1 MLGLDVAF
9 CRGCF
14 LGLGVFLTGL
24 VGGPLAANAD
34 MRPAQVCEA
43 TPDLARLTLPL
54 SHLAQRIAAGQS
66 LRIVAIGSSSTAGTG
81 ASSSASSY
89 PSRLEVE
96 LRVRFPHLAI
106 SVLNRG
112 VPGEEAPQM
121 VARFDQAVVAEKPD
135 LVIWQVGTNALLH
148 DTDMAAVADT
158 VRLGL
163 DRLKEIGADVI
174 VIDPQFV
181 PRVIAKPETV
191 RMVDSLSTSAKL
203 ENVNLFR
210 RFAVMRYWNE
220 TNHVPFEQFVT
231 PDGLHMN
238 DWGYQCLAKLLAAAI
253 SDAATRIPQTA
264 HVPTLA
270 R

>member
-1 MLGLDVAF
+1 MLGSDVASY
-9 CRGCF
+9 RGCW
-14 LGLGVFLTGL
+14 LGLGALL
-24 VGGPLAANAD
+24 VGLLGGPVGAKAD
-34 MRPAQVCEA
+34 LRPAQACEA

-54 SHLAQRIAAGQS
+54 SHVAQRIAAGQS
-66 LRIVAIGSSSTAGTG
+66 VKIVAIGSSSTAGTG

-96 LRVRFPHLAI
+96 LRTRFPRLAI

-148 DTDMAAVADT
+148 DTSMDAVTDT
-158 VRLGL
+158 VRHGL

-174 VIDPQFV
+174 VIDPQFA
-181 PRVIAKPETV
+181 PKVIAKPETE
-191 RMVDSLSTSAKL
+191 RLVDSLSASAKQ

-238 DWGYQCLAKLLAAAI
+238 DWGYQCMAKLLAAAI
-253 SDAATRIPQTA
+253 SEAATRIPQTA
-264 HVPTLA
+264 HVPTMA
-270 R
+270 H

>member
-9 CRGCF
+9 RRDCSLV
-14 LGLGVFLTGL
+14 LGALLIGL
-24 VGGPLAANAD
+24 AGGSLAVKAD
-34 MRPAQVCEA
+34 VRPAQACEVTA
-43 TPDLARLTLPL
+43 DLARLTLPL
-54 SHLAQRIAAGQS
+54 THVAERVAAGQPVK
-66 LRIVAIGSSSTAGTG
+66 IVAIGSSSTAGTG

-96 LRVRFPHLAI
+96 LRTRFPRLLV

-112 VPGEEAPQM
+112 VAGEEAPQM

-148 DTDMAAVADT
+148 DSAMAALTDT
-158 VRLGL
+158 VRYGI

-181 PRVIAKPETV
+181 PRVIAKPDTE
-191 RMVDSLSTSAKL
+191 RLVDSLSASTKL

-210 RFAVMRYWNE
+210 RFAVMRYWSE
-220 TNHVPFEQFVT
+220 ANHVPFEQFVA

-238 DWGYQCLAKLLAAAI
+238 DWGYQCMAKLLAAAI

-264 HVPTLA
+264 HVPTMA

>member
-1 MLGLDVAF
+1 
-9 CRGCF
+9 
-14 LGLGVFLTGL
+14 
-24 VGGPLAANAD
+24 
-34 MRPAQVCEA
+34 
-43 TPDLARLTLPL
+43 
-54 SHLAQRIAAGQS
+54 
-66 LRIVAIGSSSTAGTG
+66 
-81 ASSSASSY
+81 
-89 PSRLEVE
+89 
-96 LRVRFPHLAI
+96 
-106 SVLNRG
+106 
-112 VPGEEAPQM
+112 M

-148 DTDMAAVADT
+148 DTNMASVADT

-163 DRLKEIGADVI
+163 DRLKEIGVDVI
-174 VIDPQFV
+174 VIDPQFA
-181 PRVIAKPETV
+181 PKVIARPETE

>member
-1 MLGLDVAF
+1 M
-9 CRGCF
+9 
-14 LGLGVFLTGL
+14 
-24 VGGPLAANAD
+24 
-34 MRPAQVCEA
+34 
-43 TPDLARLTLPL
+43 
-54 SHLAQRIAAGQS
+54 
-66 LRIVAIGSSSTAGTG
+66 
-81 ASSSASSY
+81 AS
-89 PSRLEVE
+89 
-96 LRVRFPHLAI
+96 
-106 SVLNRG
+106 
-112 VPGEEAPQM
+112 
-121 VARFDQAVVAEKPD
+121 
-135 LVIWQVGTNALLH
+135 
-148 DTDMAAVADT
+148 VADT
-158 VRLGL
+158 VRLGI
-163 DRLKEIGADVI
+163 DRLKEIGVDVI
-174 VIDPQFV
+174 VIDPQFA
-181 PRVIAKPETV
+181 PKVIAKPETE

>member
-1 MLGLDVAF
+1 MLGSDVASY
-9 CRGCF
+9 RGCW
-14 LGLGVFLTGL
+14 LGLGALLVGL
-24 VGGPLAANAD
+24 VGGPLAAKAD
-34 MRPAQVCEA
+34 LRAAQGCEA
-43 TPDLARLTLPL
+43 TADLERLTLPL
-54 SHLAQRIAAGQS
+54 SHVAQRIAAGQS
-66 LRIVAIGSSSTAGTG
+66 VKIVAIGSSSTAGTG
-81 ASSSASSY
+81 ASSSAASY

-96 LRVRFPHLAI
+96 LRTRFPHLAI

-112 VPGEEAPQM
+112 IAGEEAPQM
-121 VARFDQAVVAEKPD
+121 VARFDLAVVAEKPD

-148 DTDMAAVADT
+148 DTNMAMVADT
-158 VRLGL
+158 VHHGL

-174 VIDPQFV
+174 VIDPQFA
-181 PRVIAKPETV
+181 PKVIAKPETE

>member
-1 MLGLDVAF
+1 MIGLDVAF
-9 CRGCF
+9 CRGCS
-14 LGLGVFLTGL
+14 LALSALLIGL
-24 VGGPLAANAD
+24 VGGALAAKAD
-34 MRPAQVCEA
+34 VRPAQACEA
-43 TPDLARLTLPL
+43 IPDLARLTLPL
-54 SHLAQRIAAGQS
+54 THVAERIAAGQPVK
-66 LRIVAIGSSSTAGTG
+66 IVAIGSSSTAGTG

-96 LRVRFPHLAI
+96 LRTRFPRLAV

-121 VARFDQAVVAEKPD
+121 VARFEQAVVAEKPD

-148 DTDMAAVADT
+148 DTAMTAVTDT
-158 VRLGL
+158 VRHGL

-174 VIDPQFV
+174 VIDPQFA
-181 PRVIAKPETV
+181 PRVIAKPESE
-191 RMVDSLSTSAKL
+191 RMVDSLSASAKL

-231 PDGLHMN
+231 SDGLHMN
-238 DWGYQCLAKLLAAAI
+238 DWGYQCMAKLLAAAI

-264 HVPTLA
+264 HVPTVA

>member
-1 MLGLDVAF
+1 MPGSDIAF
-9 CRGCF
+9 YRGC
-14 LGLGVFLTGL
+14 LIGLALLVGL
-24 VGGPLAANAD
+24 VGGPLAARAD
-34 MRPAQVCEA
+34 LRPAQACEA

-54 SHLAQRIAAGQS
+54 SHVAQRIAAGQS
-66 LRIVAIGSSSTAGTG
+66 VKIIAIGSSSTAGTG
-81 ASSSASSY
+81 ASSSAASY

-96 LRVRFPHLAI
+96 LRTRFPHLAI

-112 VPGEEAPQM
+112 VAGEEAPQM
-121 VARFDQAVVAEKPD
+121 VARFDLAVVAEKPD

-148 DTDMAAVADT
+148 DTNMALVADT
-158 VRLGL
+158 VHHGL

-174 VIDPQFV
+174 VIDPQFA
-181 PRVIAKPETV
+181 PKVIAKPETE
-191 RMVDSLSTSAKL
+191 RMVDSLSASAKL

-238 DWGYQCLAKLLAAAI
+238 DWGYQCMAKLLAVAI
-253 SDAATRIPQTA
+253 GEAATRIPQTA
-264 HVPTLA
+264 HVPIMA
-270 R
+270 H

>member
-1 MLGLDVAF
+1 MPGSDIAF
-9 CRGCF
+9 YRGC
-14 LGLGVFLTGL
+14 LIGLALLVGL
-24 VGGPLAANAD
+24 VGGPLAARAD
-34 MRPAQVCEA
+34 LRPAQACEA

-54 SHLAQRIAAGQS
+54 SHVAQRIAAGQS
-66 LRIVAIGSSSTAGTG
+66 VKIIAIGSSSTAGTG
-81 ASSSASSY
+81 ASSSAASY

-96 LRVRFPHLAI
+96 LRTRFPHLAI

-112 VPGEEAPQM
+112 VAGEEAPQM
-121 VARFDQAVVAEKPD
+121 VARFDLAVVAEKPD

-148 DTDMAAVADT
+148 DTNMALVADT
-158 VRLGL
+158 VHHGL

-174 VIDPQFV
+174 VIDPQFA
-181 PRVIAKPETV
+181 PKVIAKPETE
-191 RMVDSLSTSAKL
+191 RMVDSLSASAKL

-238 DWGYQCLAKLLAAAI
+238 DWGYQCMAKLLAAAI
-253 SDAATRIPQTA
+253 GEAATRIPQTA
-264 HVPTLA
+264 HVPIMA
-270 R
+270 H

>member
-1 MLGLDVAF
+1 MIGLDVAF
-9 CRGCF
+9 CRGCL
-14 LGLGVFLTGL
+14 LGLGALLIGL
-24 VGGPLAANAD
+24 VGGLLAAKAD
-34 MRPAQVCEA
+34 VRPAQACGA

-54 SHLAQRIAAGQS
+54 THVAERIAAGQPVK
-66 LRIVAIGSSSTAGTG
+66 IVAIGSSSTAGTG
-81 ASSSASSY
+81 ASSSAASY

-96 LRVRFPHLAI
+96 LRSRFPRLAV

-148 DTDMAAVADT
+148 DTGMAAVSDT
-158 VRLGL
+158 VRQGL

-174 VIDPQFV
+174 VIDPQFA
-181 PRVIAKPETV
+181 PRVIAKPDTE
-191 RMVDSLSTSAKL
+191 RMVDSLSASAKL

-231 PDGLHMN
+231 ADGLHMN
-238 DWGYQCLAKLLAAAI
+238 DWGYQCMAKLLAGAI
-253 SDAATRIPQTA
+253 GDAATRIPQTA
-264 HVPTLA
+264 HVPTVA